1 MWLSRV
7 GDVSRL
13 SMESSVLPLLSDPAV
28 HTGRARRVGFLLLA
42 LLLCAALGAAAY
54 WLALQGYQNAA
65 RRQADQRADF
75 YALTLQS
82 ELARLET
89 WPRIA
94 AFERALGD
102 LLLQPGD
109 PARRAAANRYLEDV
123 QRSADVNA
131 VFLIDAHGIAIASS
145 NWSLP
150 SSYVG
155 QSYAFRPY
163 FHEAMGAGFGRLYAI
178 GNTTGVPGYFVAA
191 PISAGARVIGV
202 VAVKASLDAFGAA
215 LARSGDLVL
224 LSDANGVVFL
234 SSVAS
239 LTFRT
244 LMPLSPAV
252 QSRLRQTLQYG
263 DTALTPLSD
272 TQATGWPDTLRLALP
287 GGRPRTYEVEYRPVG
302 RLGWQIAVLLDARSQ
317 RQSALIAG
325 IATSFAAAFVIAIA
339 LSLRLRKQRY
349 LERRRAAAALQ
360 QAHEELEQ
368 HIARR
373 TAELSQ
379 ANVELANKVDALN
392 RTQRMLSETR
402 DQAVQAGKLAV
413 LGQMAAGITHELNQ
427 PLAALNALS
436 DNTVRLI
443 GRGRMDDVQ
452 HNLTLIS
459 GMASRMGRIVAQI
472 KAFARKGETER
483 ERVNVHEAIRNA
495 LLLIEPRR
503 RELDAH
509 IECAPND
516 DDAVTVLAGSVRLE
530 QVLVNLLRNGLDA
543 MTQTEPATRELTI
556 VVEARADHVEITVTD
571 NGPGLPEAVRERLF
585 EPFFTTKPAG
595 QGLGLGLAISQAIV
609 EEFHGHLGARNAPG
623 RGASFTLWLERG

>member
-1 MWLSRV
+1 
-7 GDVSRL
+7 
-13 SMESSVLPLLSDPAV
+13 MESSFLPLWSDSSVRA
-28 HTGRARRVGFLLLA
+28 GRAGRIGFVLLA
-42 LLLCAALGAAAY
+42 LALCAALGAGAY

-82 ELARLET
+82 ELARFET

-94 AFERALGD
+94 AFEQALGA

-123 QRSADVNA
+123 QRSANVNA
-131 VFLIDAHGIAIASS
+131 VFLIDAHGVAIASS
-145 NWSLP
+145 NWNLP

-163 FHEAMGAGFGRLYAI
+163 FHEAMGAGFGRFYAI

-191 PISAGARVIGV
+191 PISAGAKVVGV
-202 VAVKASLDAFGAA
+202 VAVKASLDGFGAA
-215 LARSGDLVL
+215 LTKSGDIVL

-234 SSVAS
+234 SSVPAF
-239 LTFRT
+239 TYRT
-244 LMPLSPAV
+244 LTLLTPEV
-252 QSRLRQTLQYG
+252 QSHLRQTLQYG
-263 DTALTPLSD
+263 DTVLIPLSD
-272 TQATGWPDTLRLALP
+272 TLVSGRPDTLRLAMP
-287 GGRPRTYEVEYRPVG
+287 GARPHTYEVEYRPVG

-317 RQSALIAG
+317 RQSALLAG
-325 IATSFAAAFVIAIA
+325 IATSFAGAFAFAIA
-339 LSLRLRKQRY
+339 LTLRLRKQRY

-373 TAELSQ
+373 TTALSQ
-379 ANVELANKVDALN
+379 ANVDLANKVEALN

-443 GRGRMDDVQ
+443 ERGRMDDVQ

-472 KAFARKGETER
+472 KGFARKGETER
-483 ERVNVHEAIRNA
+483 ERVNVHEAIRHA

-543 MTQTEPATRELTI
+543 MAQLEPAMRKLTI
-556 VVEARADHVEITVTD
+556 LVDAREDHVEITVTD
-571 NGPGLPEAVRERLF
+571 NGPGVPEAVSERLF

-609 EEFHGHLGARNAPG
+609 EEFHGHLDARNAPG
-623 RGASFTLWLERG
+623 RGASFTVWLERG